1 MFSFGGL
8 VLHQSPYVL
17 FLSRSSFVEEVLP
30 TMVKKTMDHHV
41 LPNLALTIVVST
53 SFNLWMFHGGVDA
66 FVLVINLLSDNW
78 VPMHITLGLFKVNE
92 TKLDSR

>member
-1 MFSFGGL
+1 MYYF
-8 VLHQSPYVL
+8 
-17 FLSRSSFVEEVLP
+17 FLDLLLWRKLP

-41 LPNLALTIVVST
+41 LPNLALTIAVST
-53 SFNLWMFHGGVDA
+53 SFNLWMFHGGVDTFA
-66 FVLVINLLSDNW
+66 LVINLLSDNW